1 MSEWTEGARW
11 ALAGIFVVSAV
22 AKVARRGGPGA
33 QDVLALGVPARLA
46 PVVGVGLPV
55 FELLLAVLLI
65 VVPARWPSVVALVF
79 LIGVTLAV
87 GRALA
92 RGVRTPCRCFGGLS
106 SRPLS
111 GRAVLRNLA
120 LIGLAVAAIAVP
132 AGLGA
137 PGWTA
142 LVLFAAAFGLVLIG

>member
-1 MSEWTEGARW
+1 VSEWAEGARY

-22 AKVARRGGPGA
+22 AKVARRGGPGP
-33 QDVLALGVPARLA
+33 QDALALGVPAPLA
-46 PVVGVGLPV
+46 PVVGVALPA
-55 FELLLAVLLI
+55 FEGILAVLLI
-65 VVPARWPSVVALVF
+65 AVPARWPSVVALVF
-79 LIGVTLAV
+79 LVGVTLLIV
-87 GRALA
+87 RALA

-106 SRPLS
+106 ARPLS

-120 LIGLAVAAIAVP
+120 LIGLAAAAVAVP

-142 LVLFAAAFGLVLIG
+142 LVLFVAAFGLVLIG